1 MITRVIWGRQLIH
14 DKGDKMKIKQQL
26 INGATLLG
34 TALTLFGLS
43 LSLTSFW
50 QKNIVFGSGA
60 IFMALSLF
68 AFVEKE
74 K

>member
-1 MITRVIWGRQLIH
+1 MKLIR
-14 DKGDKMKIKQQL
+14 QQL
-26 INGATLLG
+26 INGATLFG
-34 TALTLFGLS
+34 TALTLFGLG

-50 QKNIVFGSGA
+50 QKNLVFGSGV